1 MYPFHAGV
9 ILHGGQ
15 SAVFAAARNRC
26 LKRIQKLILHIKIAT
41 FATMI
46 DHATIQ
52 RILDA
57 ADITEVVSDFIT
69 LRRRGVNMLGLCP
82 FHNEK
87 TPSFTVSP
95 AKGIFKCFGCGKG
108 GNAVNFIMEHESLG
122 YPDALKFLARK
133 YHIDVVE
140 EEETGEQKQLKD
152 ERESLMI
159 VSGFAQKYFT
169 RVLWEENEGRT
180 IGLSYFRERSFR
192 DDIVKKFELGYAPD
206 GKAPFTE
213 AAQRQGYKME
223 FLEKAGLTI
232 KRDDWVR
239 DRFAGRVMFPIHNLA
254 GRVIAFGGRILKEDP
269 KAAKYLNSPESE
281 IYHKSHVLY
290 GIFQARRE
298 IARAEKCYLVEGY
311 TDVLS
316 MHQAGIENVVAS
328 SGTALTPDQIR
339 LIRRFTPNIT
349 IIYDGDAAGIKA
361 SMRGIDLVLEE
372 GMNVKVLL
380 LPDGE
385 DPDSFARKNGAS
397 GFGEYIRENETDFI
411 RFKTRLLLKNAEKD
425 PIAKARLITDVIRSV
440 AVIPDTI
447 TRSVYIKECSLLLEV
462 NEDILYAEV
471 RKQKHKQN
479 DDFRKK
485 EMRGNREVPPPP
497 PEVVNPEQVVEAKP
511 VEFHVEETEYL
522 RFLLKH
528 CKTVLYEDE
537 GEHPGQVL
545 QTTAGQ
551 YMVEELE
558 HDDLLPDNPLFKKI
572 FYEVK
577 ENLHNDDFDP
587 WKYFVYHSNSEVSRL
602 ATDLLSEKHIES
614 RRWTK
619 AGAFT
624 EKEEDILDYLIP
636 RIIYEYKLR
645 RVKLML
651 ADILKAI
658 DRASRENNFDQVIDE
673 QSKYMNLKQV
683 EKFLSDKLG
692 NRAII

>member
-1 MYPFHAGV
+1 
-9 ILHGGQ
+9 
-15 SAVFAAARNRC
+15 
-26 LKRIQKLILHIKIAT
+26 
-41 FATMI
+41 MI
-46 DHATIQ
+46 DHSTIQ

-57 ADITEVVSDFIT
+57 ADITDVVSEFVT

-108 GNAVNFIMEHESLG
+108 GNSVNFIMEHESLS
-122 YPDALKFLARK
+122 YPEALKWLARK
-133 YHIDVVE
+133 YNIDVVE
-140 EEETGEQKQLKD
+140 EEETEEQKQLKD

-159 VSGFAQKYFT
+159 VSAFAQKYFT
-169 RVLWEENEGRT
+169 RSLWEENEGRT

-192 DDIVKKFELGYAPD
+192 DDILKKFEVGYSPD

-213 AAQRQGYKME
+213 AAQKQGYKME
-223 FLEKAGLTI
+223 FLEKTGLSI

-254 GRVIAFGGRILKEDP
+254 GRVIAFGGRILKDDP

-281 IYHKSHVLY
+281 IYHKSKVLY
-290 GIFQARRE
+290 GIFQGKRE

-328 SGTALTPDQIR
+328 SGTALTSEQIR
-339 LIRRFTPNIT
+339 LVKRFTPNIT

-361 SMRGIDLVLEE
+361 SLRGIDLVLEE

-385 DPDSFARKNGAS
+385 DPDSFAKKKGAS
-397 GFGEYIRENETDFI
+397 GFREYIDENETDFI
-411 RFKTRLLLKNAEKD
+411 QFKTRLLLKDAEKD
-425 PIAKARLITDVIRSV
+425 PVAKARLITDVIRSV

-447 TRSVYIKECSLLLEV
+447 TRSVYIKECSKLLDV
-462 NEDILYAEV
+462 NEEILYTEV

-479 DDFRKK
+479 EEYRKK
-485 EMRGNREVPPPP
+485 EQRVQREQSITPSPAPSQT
-497 PEVVNPEQVVEAKP
+497 EQAKP
-511 VEFHVEETEYL
+511 IPAEFMVEELEIL

-528 CKTVLYEDE
+528 CNTVVFEEE
-537 GEHPGQVL
+537 GENPNEMVEIKVSK
-545 QTTAGQ
+545 

-558 HDDLLPDNPLFKKI
+558 NDDLVPENPLFRKI

-577 ENLHNDDFDP
+577 ENIDNQEFDP
-587 WKYFVYHSNSEVSRL
+587 WKYFVYHADSEVSKL
-602 ATDLLSEKHIES
+602 ATDLLSEKFIES
-614 RRWTK
+614 KRWTK

-624 EKEEDILDYLIP
+624 EKEEEILDFLVP

-645 RVKLML
+645 RIKLMMAEIEL
-651 ADILKAI
+651 AI
-658 DRASRENNFDQVIDE
+658 DSASKENDFDRIIEE
-673 QSKYMNLKQV
+673 QSKYMNLKRV
-683 EKFLSDKLG
+683 EKFLSEKLG
-692 NRAII
+692 SRAIN

>member
-1 MYPFHAGV
+1 
-9 ILHGGQ
+9 
-15 SAVFAAARNRC
+15 
-26 LKRIQKLILHIKIAT
+26 
-41 FATMI
+41 MI
-46 DHATIQ
+46 DHSTIQ

-57 ADITEVVSDFIT
+57 ADITDVVSEFVT

-108 GNAVNFIMEHESLG
+108 GNSVNFIMEHESLS
-122 YPDALKFLARK
+122 YPEALKWLARK
-133 YHIDVVE
+133 YNIDVVE
-140 EEETGEQKQLKD
+140 EEETEEQKQLKD

-159 VSGFAQKYFT
+159 VSTFAQKYFT
-169 RVLWEENEGRT
+169 RNLWEENEGRT

-192 DDIVKKFELGYAPD
+192 DDILKKFEVGYSPD

-213 AAQRQGYKME
+213 AAQKQGYKME
-223 FLEKAGLTI
+223 FLEKTGLSI

-254 GRVIAFGGRILKEDP
+254 GRVIAFGGRILKDDP

-281 IYHKSHVLY
+281 IYHKSKVLY
-290 GIFQARRE
+290 GIFQAKRE
-298 IARAEKCYLVEGY
+298 IARTEKCYLVEGY

-328 SGTALTPDQIR
+328 SGTALTSEQIR
-339 LIRRFTPNIT
+339 LIKRFTPNIT

-385 DPDSFARKNGAS
+385 DPDSFAKKKGAS
-397 GFGEYIRENETDFI
+397 GFRKYIDENETDFI
-411 RFKTRLLLKNAEKD
+411 QFKTRLLLKDAEKD
-425 PIAKARLITDVIRSV
+425 PVAKARLISEVIRSV

-447 TRSVYIKECSLLLEV
+447 TRSVYIKECSKLLDV
-462 NEDILYAEV
+462 NEEILYTEV

-479 DDFRKK
+479 EEYRKK
-485 EMRGNREVPPPP
+485 EMRGQREPEFIPPPRVIQNVP
-497 PEVVNPEQVVEAKP
+497 REIIPSELVIEEL
-511 VEFHVEETEYL
+511 EFL

-528 CKTVLYEDE
+528 CNTVIFEEE
-537 GEHPGQVL
+537 GENPNEIIEVKVSE
-545 QTTAGQ
+545 
-551 YMVEELE
+551 YMIEELE
-558 HDDLLPDNPLFKKI
+558 NDDLVPENPLFRKI
-572 FYEVK
+572 FYDVK
-577 ENLHNDDFDP
+577 ENLDNKNFDP
-587 WKYFVYHSNSEVSRL
+587 WKHFVYHADSEVSKL
-602 ATDLLSEKHIES
+602 ATELLSEKFIES
-614 RRWTK
+614 KRWTK

-624 EKEEDILDYLIP
+624 EKEEEILDFLVP

-645 RVKLML
+645 RIKLMMAEIEL
-651 ADILKAI
+651 AI
-658 DRASRENNFDQVIDE
+658 DSASKENDFDRIIEE
-673 QSKYMNLKQV
+673 QSKYMNLKRV
-683 EKFLSDKLG
+683 EKFLSEKLG
-692 NRAII
+692 SRAIN

>member
-1 MYPFHAGV
+1 
-9 ILHGGQ
+9 
-15 SAVFAAARNRC
+15 
-26 LKRIQKLILHIKIAT
+26 
-41 FATMI
+41 MI

-52 RILDA
+52 RILDT

-95 AKGIFKCFGCGKG
+95 AKGIFKCFGCSKG
-108 GNAVNFIMEHESLG
+108 GNAVNFIMEHESLS
-122 YPDALKFLARK
+122 YPDALKWLARK
-133 YHIDVVE
+133 YNIDIVE
-140 EEETGEQKQLKD
+140 KEETGEQKQLKD

-213 AAQRQGYKME
+213 AAQKQGYKME

-425 PIAKARLITDVIRSV
+425 PIAKARLISDVIRSV
-440 AVIPDTI
+440 SVIPDNI

-471 RKQKHKQN
+471 RKQKHKLN
-479 DDFRKK
+479 DDFRQK

-497 PEVVNPEQVVEAKP
+497 TMADAPVQVVEAKP
-511 VEFHVEETEYL
+511 VEFLIEETEYL

-528 CKTVLYEDE
+528 CKTVLYEEE
-537 GEHPGQVL
+537 GEHEGQVI

-558 HDDLLPDNPLFKKI
+558 HDDLVPENLLFKKI

-577 ENLHNDDFDP
+577 ENLENKDFDP
-587 WKYFVYHSNSEVSRL
+587 WKHFVYHSDSEISRL

-614 RRWTK
+614 KRWTK

-636 RIIYEYKLR
+636 RIISEYKLR
-645 RVKLML
+645 RVKHML
-651 ADILKAI
+651 ADIELAI
-658 DRASRENNFDQVIDE
+658 DKASRDKNFDQVIDE

-692 NRAII
+692 NRAIN